1 MVFDEGTVCCSV
13 PCNIWA
19 SVSGL
24 CDQLV
29 AGKIGATT
37 SLKRIGPRA
46 VGCSLKLRFVGGLLI
61 EMGKFAPHKC
71 F

>member
-1 MVFDEGTVCCSV
+1 MVIDEGTVCCSV

-29 AGKIGATT
+29 AGKDRCDHE
-37 SLKRIGPRA
+37 LKRIGPRA
-46 VGCSLKLRFVGGLLI
+46 VGCSLKSCFVGGLLI